1 MNPTVRTRIAPSPT
15 GMLHLGT
22 ARTALFCWAFAR
34 RHGGRFILR
43 IEDTDLERS
52 TEQNVR
58 AILDSMAWLELEYDE
73 GPIRQT
79 ERLARYAEVIEQL
92 MAADQAYFCYATR
105 EELDELRQQQ
115 TARGEKPRYDGR
127 WRPERA
133 KSKPIPAGVTPVVR
147 FRNPD
152 LGAVSWN
159 DLVKGPITVSNTEL
173 DDLVI
178 ARGDGMPTY
187 NFAVVV
193 DDIDMHITH
202 VLRGDDHV
210 NNTPRQINIY
220 RAILGQGGVLPKFG
234 HLPMILGPDGQK
246 LSKRHGAV
254 SVLQYRDDGFLP
266 EAVFNYLARLGWSHG
281 DVEKFSR
288 ADLTSWFD
296 LDHVNRAPAQYD
308 MAKLLWLNGEYM
320 KEADPARLA
329 ALVAPLVEQRGAA
342 EPPSKPDETPL
353 SRGAGEGPG
362 VRAPDDPPLS
372 RPAGEGPGVRA
383 SFSPPLEP
391 VLALLKDRART
402 LNELADEAMLFYLEP
417 HIDPDLLREHLTG
430 KSLNAV
436 REFAQ
441 AAPTIPWQRTAIAAL
456 NKQLIG
462 DFGIKMP
469 LLAVPLRVAVTGR
482 TQTPS
487 IDAVL
492 ELIGRDAVLRRLRAA
507 LDLVTPR

>member
-34 RHGGRFILR
+34 RNGGQFILR

-52 TEQNVR
+52 TEENVQ
-58 AILDSMAWLELEYDE
+58 AILDSMAWLQLEYDE

-79 ERLARYAEVIEQL
+79 ERLARYAQVIEQL
-92 MAADQAYFCYATR
+92 LAQQQAYHCYASR
-105 EELDELRQQQ
+105 EELDELRKQQ

-133 KSKPIPAGVTPVVR
+133 IGKPIPAGVTPVVR

-152 LGAVSWN
+152 FGTVSWN
-159 DLVKGPITVSNTEL
+159 DLVKGPITISNTEL

-178 ARGDGMPTY
+178 ARGDGVPTY

-193 DDIDMHITH
+193 DDIDMAITH

-220 RAILGQGGVLPKFG
+220 HAILGPGAALPKFG

-266 EAVFNYLARLGWSHG
+266 EALFNYLARLGWSHG

-288 ADLTSWFD
+288 DELTLWFD

-329 ALVAPLVEQRGAA
+329 KLIEPMVAQRAA
-342 EPPSKPDETPL
+342 KPEESPGSPL
-353 SRGAGEGPG
+353 SRRAEAGPG
-362 VRAPDDPPLS
+362 VRAPI
-372 RPAGEGPGVRA
+372 
-383 SFSPPLEP
+383 SPPLEL
-391 VLALLKDRART
+391 VVALLKDRAHT

-417 HIDPDLLREHLTG
+417 HIEPDLLRQHLTG
-430 KSLNAV
+430 KSLDAV

-441 AAPTIPWQRTAIAAL
+441 AATTIPWQRTAIAAL

-469 LLAVPLRVAVTGR
+469 QLAVPLRVAVTGR

-492 ELIGRDAVLRRLRAA
+492 ELIGRDAVLARLRAA
-507 LDLVTPR
+507 LDVVTPR